1 MNHPDPAEH
10 EKLKC
15 DFAFFFISN
24 RLLEAEMMAHSC
36 AEESSVFCRDSLAT
50 ANVI

>member
-24 RLLEAEMMAHSC
+24 RLLDPEMMAHSC
-36 AEESSVFCRDSLAT
+36 AEESSAFCRDSLAT